1 MTTAHEAKRQ
11 REQLRKE
18 LSRSLKQKDREK
30 LVQLQESLSEARAT
44 KRQRL
49 REVRDQC
56 RTDQRRIS
64 ETAKAK
70 RAELNAAVRA
80 EREGAKGSCS
90 LARGRA
96 RETGIE
102 GVEKV
107 KRVLGE
113 ERAEQRRLKLYEQ
126 PREAFLGKRS
136 KRAGIAA
143 VTERRT
149 ESDDEVRANLGPE
162 MLPVFEKVKRSIHA
176 TPRMTRTEALL
187 QFVHDNPHVVW
198 EVHEKQAADELR
210 RLEREEREHR
220 RAMKH
225 PRRYKRAPAE
235 LAASLEGVPF

>member
-30 LVQLQESLSEARAT
+30 LTQLQESLTHARAT
-44 KRQRL
+44 KRARL

-56 RTDQRRIS
+56 RADQRRIS

-70 RAELNAAVRA
+70 RAELNAAVRT

-90 LARGRA
+90 LARGHA
-96 RETGIE
+96 RETGTE

-113 ERAEQRRLKLYEQ
+113 ERAEQRRLKLYEK

-136 KRAGIAA
+136 KRGIAA
-143 VTERRT
+143 AAERRT

-176 TPRMTRTEALL
+176 TPRMTRTEAFL

-225 PRRYKRAPAE
+225 PRRYKRGPAE
-235 LAASLEGVPF
+235 LTASLEGVPF

>member
-30 LVQLQESLSEARAT
+30 LTQLQESLAQARAT

-49 REVRDQC
+49 RDVRDQC
-56 RTDQRRIS
+56 RADQRRIS
-64 ETAKAK
+64 EAAMAK
-70 RAELNAAVRA
+70 RAELSAAVRA
-80 EREGAKGSCS
+80 EREQAKGSCS
-90 LARGRA
+90 LARGHARA
-96 RETGIE
+96 TGTE

-113 ERAEQRRLKLYEQ
+113 ERTEQRRLKLYEK

-136 KRAGIAA
+136 KRAGIAVA
-143 VTERRT
+143 AERRT
-149 ESDDEVRANLGPE
+149 ESDDEVRANLGPD

-176 TPRMTRTEALL
+176 TPRMTRTEAFL

-225 PRRYKRAPAE
+225 PRRYKRGPAE

>member
-11 REQLRKE
+11 REQLRNE

-30 LVQLQESLSEARAT
+30 LAQLQESLAQARAT
-44 KRQRL
+44 KRARL

-56 RTDQRRIS
+56 RADQRRNS

-70 RAELNAAVRA
+70 RAELSAAVRA
-80 EREGAKGSCS
+80 EREGAKGSSS
-90 LARGRA
+90 LARGHA
-96 RETGIE
+96 RETGTE
-102 GVEKV
+102 SVEKV

-113 ERAEQRRLKLYEQ
+113 ERAEQRRLKLYEK
-126 PREAFLGKRS
+126 PREAFLGK
-136 KRAGIAA
+136 KAKGGVTAA
-143 VTERRT
+143 AERRS